1 MKLRA
6 TSLAAMM
13 LMSGAFAVAHADE
26 VRRPY
31 IVQLADKAVANY
43 TGDVAGYTATKPAPG
58 TTLDVSA
65 TDVQNYISYLETKQN
80 TVLSTVVNAPII
92 HNYKVVFNGF
102 SALLTD
108 AEVRQLKK
116 NTGVANITVDQ
127 PRELTTN
134 YTPGFLGLDKADG
147 LWSKLGGTSTAGEGI
162 IVGIVDSGIWPENP
176 AFADRVDTNGVP
188 TFDPAGTQVFGAPPA
203 NWKGSCTPGEGFT
216 LENCNNKLIGA
227 QYFDK
232 SYRALVAAGTYTPH
246 WSDYISARDNGG
258 HGTHTAST
266 AAGNGNVATTAGG
279 IPMGSTFGIAPRAR
293 VAMYK
298 VCWSYQDPANPA
310 APKNSCFNGDSVS
323 AIEKAV
329 KDGVHVINYSI
340 SGSQTSVVDPVEL
353 AFFGASNAGVFV
365 AASAGNSGPAN
376 QVAHVSPWLTTV
388 GASTHDRMNGATA
401 TLGNSEAFMGASLN
415 LNALGQTPTIMASE
429 AGVAGADATK
439 LNLCYGTTDGAVVLD
454 PAKVAG
460 KVVVCT
466 RGATA
471 RVNKSLAVSQAGGVG
486 MIMIDNG
493 AGLVAETHSVPSVH
507 VPAANGAA
515 IRAYVTGNPNA
526 TAAISKFAAT
536 RGLDAA
542 PKMAGFSSRGP
553 NKGNFNML
561 KPDLTAPGVDILAGY
576 VPNVTQAQRDEI
588 ANNTTPGQTEWAFL
602 QGTSMSSPHVAGLA
616 ALLRQLHP
624 TWSPAAIKSALMT
637 TGSMTFNDG
646 QPGMAN
652 GQLPWAQ
659 GAGHVT
665 PNLAADPGLVYDANQ
680 TDYLRFLCG
689 INSTAVNA
697 TLCKQTG
704 SISTQNL
711 NLPSITVSSVLGK
724 STITRTVTNVGN
736 STATY
741 TAAATLPGFSVAVA
755 PASLTLAPGEKAS
768 FTVTM
773 TRTTAEQDTWKYG
786 ELVWSDGTRKVR
798 SPLTA
803 KPSMIAATSSLYSEA
818 ATGNK
823 LFTIGTGFNGPFS
836 ATKGGLKAATR
847 DTATVTANSDA
858 DGGVAACKAG
868 GSASVIAHTFT
879 VAAGTQVAR
888 FALYDADTTGHAS
901 GAADDLDLVVLNSAG
916 TTVGTSGNATSNE
929 LVTLTNP
936 AAGTYKVCV
945 VGYAPNNG
953 SATYTMSSWVVSP
966 SDVGGS
972 MKVMMPST
980 AYTGGTAT
988 AGVSWSGLT
997 VGKRYLGAL
1006 QYVVS
1011 GVTQGTT
1018 LIEVDATDP
1027 TPLADGNRVATAK
1040 TAD

>member
-43 TGDVAGYTATKPAPG
+43 TGDVAGYTATKPAAG

-65 TDVQNYISYLETKQN
+65 SDVQNYISYLETKQN
-80 TVLSTVVNAPII
+80 TVLSTVGNAPII

-116 NTGVANITVDQ
+116 NTAVANITVDQ

-162 IVGIVDSGIWPENP
+162 IVGIVDSGVWPENP

-188 TFDPAGTQVFGAPPA
+188 TFDPTGTQVFGAPPA

-216 LENCNNKLIGA
+216 LANCNNKLIGA
-227 QYFDK
+227 QFFDR

-246 WSDYISARDNGG
+246 WSDYASARDNGG

-266 AAGNGNVATTAGG
+266 AAGNNKATASVSG
-279 IPMGSTFGIAPRAR
+279 IPMGSASGIAPRAR

-298 VCWSYQDPANPA
+298 VCWSYQDPANPS
-310 APKNSCFNGDSVS
+310 APKNSCFSGDSVS

-376 QVAHVSPWLTTV
+376 TVAHVSPWLTTV
-388 GASTHDRMNGATA
+388 GASTHDRMNGATT
-401 TLGNSEAFMGASLN
+401 TLGNNAAYAGASLN

-429 AGVAGADATK
+429 AGVSGANASQ
-439 LNLCYGTTDGAVVLD
+439 LNLCYGTSDGAVVLD

-460 KVVVCT
+460 KIVVCT
-466 RGATA
+466 RGTTA
-471 RVNKSLAVSQAGGVG
+471 RVNKSLAVAQAGGVG

-493 AGLVAETHSVPSVH
+493 AGLVAEAHSVPTVH

-515 IRAYVTGNPNA
+515 IRAYVTGNASA
-526 TAAISKFAAT
+526 TAAISTFTAT
-536 RGLDAA
+536 RGFDLA

-553 NKGNFNML
+553 NLGNANML
-561 KPDLTAPGVDILAGY
+561 KPDLTAPGVDVLAGY
-576 VPNVTQAQRDEI
+576 VPNQTQAQRDAI
-588 ANNTTPGQTEWAFL
+588 ANGTPGTAEWAFL
-602 QGTSMSSPHVAGLA
+602 QGTSMSSPHVAGLG
-616 ALLRQLHP
+616 ALLRQLNP
-624 TWSPAAIKSALMT
+624 SWSPAAIKSALMT

-659 GAGHVT
+659 GAGHVN
-665 PNLAADPGLVYDANQ
+665 PNLAADPGLVYDNSQ

-697 TLCKQTG
+697 TLCQQTG
-704 SISTQNL
+704 SISAQNL

-724 STITRTVTNVGN
+724 STVTRTVTNVG
-736 STATY
+736 SSPATY
-741 TAAATLPGFSVAVA
+741 TAAATLPGFTVAVA
-755 PASLTLAPGEKAS
+755 PASLTLAPGEKKS
-768 FTVTM
+768 FTVTL
-773 TRTTAEQDTWKYG
+773 TRTDAEQNTWKYG
-786 ELVWSDGTRKVR
+786 ELVWSDGSRKVR

-803 KPSMIAATSSLYSEA
+803 KASMVAATASLYSEA

-823 LFTIGTGFNGPFS
+823 LFTIGTGFSGPFS

-847 DTATVTANSDA
+847 DTATVATNSDA

-868 GSASVIAHTFT
+868 GGTGVVAQNVT

-888 FALYDADTTGHAS
+888 FALYDADTSGRAS
-901 GAADDLDLVVLNSAG
+901 GASDDLDLIVINSAG
-916 TTVGTSGNATSNE
+916 TTVGSSGGATSNE
-929 LVTLTNP
+929 LITLMNP
-936 AAGTYKVCV
+936 AAGNYKVCV
-945 VGYAPNNG
+945 IGYAPNNG

-966 SDVGGS
+966 ADVGGNL
-972 MKVMMPST
+972 KVMMPST
-980 AYTGGTAT
+980 AYTGSTAT
-988 AGVSWSGLT
+988 AGASWSGLT

-1011 GVTQGTT
+1011 GAVQGTT
-1018 LIEVDATDP
+1018 LLEVDATDP
-1027 TPLADGNRVATAK
+1027 TPLADGNRVAAAK